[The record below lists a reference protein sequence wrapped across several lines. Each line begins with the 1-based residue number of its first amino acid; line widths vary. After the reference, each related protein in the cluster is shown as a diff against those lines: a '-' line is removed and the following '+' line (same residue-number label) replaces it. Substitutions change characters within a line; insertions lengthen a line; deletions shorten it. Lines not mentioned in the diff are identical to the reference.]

1 MKKNLFKTKSNFAP
15 YFITAVVIIAS
26 FAGFRY
32 QYDLLTAAQDAFNKA
47 LMSTNDERTLTQG
60 VMTSQ
65 GAKLRKLAKERE
77 ELISEKENLVSDL
90 AEVRNILNETAAAFE
105 SSKKEAQKLN
115 REKSG
120 LIGELA
126 GLKVKYDEIAIELD
140 RTANE
145 KYLLEKKFTDLG
157 SLKQM
162 IKQMRKEVRLARA
175 RALKE
180 LDRAKLAQGN
190 RGYMVKDGENVY
202 NKGVVITVSPL
213 NN

>member
-15 YFITAVVIIAS
+15 YFITVVVIIAS
-26 FAGFRY
+26 FVGFRY

-47 LMSTNDERTLTQG
+47 LVSTNDERTLTQG

-77 ELISEKENLVSDL
+77 ELISERENLVSDL

-105 SSKKEAQKLN
+105 SAKTEAQKLSQ
-115 REKSG
+115 EKSS
-120 LIGELA
+120 LAGELA
-126 GLKVKYDEIAIELD
+126 GLKVKYDEIVIELD

-157 SLKQM
+157 SLKEM

-180 LDRAKLAQGN
+180 LDRARLAQGN
-190 RGYMVKDGENVY
+190 RGYMVKDGKNVY